1 MSAAVNSGTL
11 ALQLEK
17 VRRTIPQLWFNENV
31 FLTKL
36 QAREDLEVSTRPT
49 RVPLDIQ
56 AGGNGGVVNL
66 DGGDMGRGSAG
77 SRAVGLLSN
86 AYYRWAIEWSE
97 LSEVAND
104 STGKSIQNYVEKE
117 VGRGIKNFRAFLDSL
132 VQGNGSDSLDT
143 VTAYTVGDPSLTVT
157 TPARFSDQQILQ
169 IVTGAIGGAVKSTVT
184 ITYVDYLNKKLFLT
198 AAPGGTAPAAG
209 DTLIAENAT
218 NVANSGMAGIQSY
231 QVSAAGGTF
240 LSLNRASFPGR
251 LTTPY
256 QNGGGLALAPAFARL
271 LLNSMRIRNGVE
283 NGIAKNGFFYMNLD
297 QEAAWENTGTVITQ
311 NIFQQV
317 TGDSSVDQL
326 KKMPPKNLAGY
337 PIIPSVKATQGRID
351 FIDEDHWFKQEIYPL
366 DFYEVDGKTMFPI
379 YGASGGLA
387 STKIT
392 YLVFGGNIGNDDPAA
407 GAYSDNLLIPAGY

>member
-1 MSAAVNSGTL
+1 
-11 ALQLEK
+11 LEK

-132 VQGNGSDSLDT
+132 VQGNGSDQLDT
-143 VTAYTVGDPSLTVT
+143 VTAYTSGDPSVTVT
-157 TPARFSDQQILQ
+157 TPARFSDQQIIQ
-169 IVTGAIGGAVKSTVT
+169 FVTGAVGGAVKGTAQIS
-184 ITYVDYLNKKLFLT
+184 YVDYLNKKLFLT
-198 AAPGGTAPAAG
+198 ATPGFTPAAA
-209 DTLIAENAT
+209 DSILAENAT
-218 NVANSGMAGIQSY
+218 NVANSGIAGIQSY
-231 QVSAAGGTF
+231 QVSSASGTF
-240 LSLNRASFPGR
+240 LSLNRATYPGR

-256 QNGGGLALAPAFARL
+256 QPGGSAAITPAFARL

-283 NGIAKNGFFYMNLD
+283 ADNTSGFFYMNLD
-297 QEAAWENTGTVITQ
+297 QEAAWENTGTVVTQ
-311 NIFQQV
+311 NIMQQI
-317 TGDSSVDQL
+317 TGDASQDML
-326 KKMPPKNLAGY
+326 KKLPPKTLAGRS
-337 PIIPSVKATQGRID
+337 IVTSVKATQGRID
-351 FIDEDHWFKQEIYPL
+351 YIAQDHWFKQEIYPL

-392 YLVFGGNIGNDDPAA
+392 YLVFGGNIGCDDPAA
-407 GAYSDNLLIPAGY
+407 GAYADGLTIPAGM

>member
-1 MSAAVNSGTL
+1 MATAVNSQTL

-31 FLTKL
+31 FLSRL

-104 STGKSIQNYVEKE
+104 SSGKSIQNYVEKE

-132 VQGNGSDSLDT
+132 VQGNGADQLDT
-143 VTAYTVGDPSLTVT
+143 VTAYTSGDPSVTVT
-157 TPARFSDQQILQ
+157 TPARFSDQQIIQ
-169 IVTGAIGGAVKSTVT
+169 FVTGAVGGAVKGTAQ
-184 ITYVDYLNKKLFLT
+184 ITFVDYLNKKLFLS
-198 AAPGGTAPAAG
+198 AVPGFTPAAA
-209 DTLIAENAT
+209 DSILAENAT

-231 QVSAAGGTF
+231 QVSSGAGTF
-240 LSLNRASFPGR
+240 LSLNRATYPGR

-256 QNGGGLALAPAFARL
+256 QNGGGLALSPALARL
-271 LLNSMRIRNGVE
+271 LLNTMRIRNGVDQ
-283 NGIAKNGFFYMNLD
+283 GAAKGGFFYMNLD
-297 QEAAWENTGTVITQ
+297 QEAAWENVGLVITQ
-311 NIFQQV
+311 NIYQQI
-317 TGDSSVDQL
+317 TGEASVDQL
-326 KKMPPKNLAGY
+326 KKMPPKTLAGY
-337 PIIPSVKATQGRID
+337 PIIPSIKATQGRID
-351 FIDEDHWFKQEIYPL
+351 FINEDHWFKQEIYPL

-387 STKIT
+387 TTKIT
-392 YLVFGGNIGNDDPAA
+392 YLVFGGNLATDDPAA
-407 GAYSDNLLIPAGY
+407 GAYSDNLLITSGY

>member
-1 MSAAVNSGTL
+1 MATAVNSQTL

-97 LSEVAND
+97 LAEVATD
-104 STGKSIQNYVEKE
+104 TTGKAIQNYVEKE

-132 VQGNGSDSLDT
+132 VQGNGADQLDT

-157 TPARFSDQQILQ
+157 TPARFSDQQIIQ
-169 IVTGAIGGAVKSTVT
+169 IVTGAVGGAIKSTVQ
-184 ITYVDYLNKKLFLT
+184 ISYVDYLNKKLFLV
-198 AAPGGTAPAAG
+198 AAPTGTAPAAA
-209 DTLIAENAT
+209 DSIIAENAT

-231 QVSAAGGTF
+231 QVSSTSGTF
-240 LSLNRASFPGR
+240 LSLNRATYPGR

-256 QNGGGLALAPAFARL
+256 QSGGGLALTPAFARL

-283 NGIAKNGFFYMNLD
+283 GGIASNGFFYMNLD
-297 QEAAWENTGTVITQ
+297 QEAAWENTGIVVTQ
-311 NIFQQV
+311 NIMQQI
-317 TGDSSVDQL
+317 TGDTSQDML
-326 KKMPPKNLAGY
+326 KKMPPKTIAGF
-337 PIIPSVKATQGRID
+337 PIVPSVKATQGRID
-351 FIDEDHWFKQEIYPL
+351 FIASDHWFKQEIYPL
-366 DFYEVDGKTMFPI
+366 DFYEVDGKTMFAI

-392 YLVFGGNIGNDDPAA
+392 YLVFGGNIGCDDPAA
-407 GAYSDNLLIPAGY
+407 GAYADGLLVTAGY

>member
-1 MSAAVNSGTL
+1 MATAVNSQTL
-11 ALQLEK
+11 ADQLEK

-104 STGKSIQNYVEKE
+104 SSGKSIQNYVEKE

-132 VQGNGSDSLDT
+132 VQGNGSDQLDT
-143 VTAYTVGDPSLTVT
+143 VTAYTAGDPSVTVT
-157 TPARFSDQQILQ
+157 TPARFSDQQIIQ
-169 IVTGAIGGAVKSTVT
+169 FVTGAVGGAVKGNAT
-184 ITYVDYLNKKLFLT
+184 ISYVDYLNKKLYLT
-198 AAPGGTAPAAG
+198 AVPAFTPAAA
-209 DTLIAENAT
+209 DSILAENAT
-218 NVANSGMAGIQSY
+218 NVANSGIAGIQSY
-231 QVSAAGGTF
+231 QVSSTSGTF
-240 LSLNRASFPGR
+240 LSLNRATYPGR
-251 LTTPY
+251 LTTPF
-256 QNGGGLALAPAFARL
+256 QDGGNAAITPAFARL
-271 LLNSMRIRNGVE
+271 LLNSMRVRNG
-283 NGIAKNGFFYMNLD
+283 IDADTTSGFFYMNLD
-297 QEAAWENTGTVITQ
+297 QEAAWENTGLVITE
-311 NIFQQV
+311 NIFQQIK
-317 TGDSSVDQL
+317 GDASEDML
-326 KKMPPKNLAGY
+326 KKMPSRTLAGRS
-337 PIIPSVKATQGRID
+337 IVTSVKATQGRID
-351 FIDEDHWFKQEIYPL
+351 YIAQDHWFKQEIKPL
-366 DFYEVDGKTMFPI
+366 DFYDIDGKTVFPI

-392 YLVFGGNIGNDDPAA
+392 YLIFGGNIATDDPAA
-407 GAYSDNLLIPAGY
+407 GAYATGLSVPAGY